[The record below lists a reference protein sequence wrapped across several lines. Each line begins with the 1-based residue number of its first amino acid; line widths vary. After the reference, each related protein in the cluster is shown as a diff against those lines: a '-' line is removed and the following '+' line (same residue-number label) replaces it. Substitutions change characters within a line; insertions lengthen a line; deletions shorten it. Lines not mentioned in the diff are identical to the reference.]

1 MKRRNLNPSHLPLPP
16 ESSIAIV
23 GALLGAAVIRLADR
37 RDELDNPF
45 EESASSGDL
54 STEEE
59 PCD

>member
-1 MKRRNLNPSHLPLPP
+1 MKRRNLNPSHRPLPP

-37 RDELDNPF
+37 RDELDNAF
-45 EESASSGDL
+45 EERASSGDL